1 MLADDV
7 DPGLQRRAANEVQR
21 VLVTKTLGNLLDGYV
36 AHLRRLGR
44 ASANQVERALRPV
57 GDDLRQLPA
66 SNVTKDDL
74 MVPIRR
80 LSNAAKKRAAG
91 SLRSN
96 LHAAFSLALVA
107 ADEAEASED
116 MLGFGIARNPVTDIR
131 PIRGG
136 QGYNSPGD
144 RVIPAAVLLAYR
156 EKLDAM
162 PPGDMKDALRLHL
175 LTGNRVEQLLASTVE
190 GDNLVLMDTKGRR
203 EQAPQAPCSLGRAC
217 RGDRRCT
224 SGAGLPHHIRR
235 RRQAPE
241 EDERWLQ
248 HPGCPANNGDQLG
261 TARLLAGRDRR
272 VAVARHHNRGAEAPT
287 TSATT
292 TAPRRSPR
300 SGLGRR
306 G

>member
-1 MLADDV
+1 
-7 DPGLQRRAANEVQR
+7 
-21 VLVTKTLGNLLDGYV
+21 
-36 AHLRRLGR
+36 
-44 ASANQVERALRPV
+44 
-57 GDDLRQLPA
+57 
-66 SNVTKDDL
+66 

-116 MLGFGIARNPVTDIR
+116 MLGFGITRNPVTDIR

-203 EQAPQAPCSLGRAC
+203 EQARKHLVPLVGRVAEIVDARQGRAFHI
-217 RGDRRCT
+217 T
-224 SGAGLPHHIRR
+224 SGAVGKRLKKMSGGYSIPDVRR
-235 RRQAPE
+235 TMETNLVR
-241 EDERWLQ
+241 
-248 HPGCPANNGDQLG
+248 LG
-261 TARLLAGRDRR
+261 FSLDVTGELLSHG
-272 VAVARHHNRGAEAPT
+272 
-287 TSATT
+287 TT
-292 TAPRRSPR
+292 TGVQKRHYVRHDYRAEKIAALRAWEAWLSAP
-300 SGLGRR
+300 L
-306 G
+306 